1 MDGDNNQ
8 GDVPLLLEEDGEKHT
23 SVFDDD
29 DDDDDDS
36 LDSDAVHRISKS
48 NRVQVRTLDDC
59 PTGRTRGH
67 CHSIIQHHHSLET
80 YLLLF
85 LFL

>member
-36 LDSDAVHRISKS
+36 LDSDAVHRISKADNQS
-48 NRVQVRTLDDC
+48 LFERMSSKVQPGSSTY
-59 PTGRTRGH
+59 TR
-67 CHSIIQHHHSLET
+67 
-80 YLLLF
+80 
-85 LFL
+85 